1 MKSCSRECRA
11 SSPPPSP
18 LARSFLGFSPRR
30 SIHSV
35 TSIALQRPWR
45 TRGGDLHCKAL
56 PAERILPVATP
67 YQSREGGE
75 GCTKGSKGKK
85 GSLALDQLPYP
96 SCSHLL
102 STCVV
107 RMRLLAVETRPPYY
121 HPAFSRHFIFHSP
134 PPISRQTIHDY
145 ALRKSSR
152 LLRTTTRPFSFSI
165 SSRGILVRVVSN
177 ETKFEETDSLNF
189 RLKFFISRLS
199 KSCSFSSHEF
209 RRSFESRR
217 NFSPL
222 RISKPRRKHA
232 TSKLQNSLLSFIRG
246 LLVHACSGE
255 FVYTVQVPDP
265 SMKTLSLFIFFPFRL
280 YARFSSTL
288 LTGGMRFMPHT
299 FRKTIPCSARILQNG
314 Q

>member
-1 MKSCSRECRA
+1 MSVV
-11 SSPPPSP
+11 PP
-18 LARSFLGFSPRR
+18 FL
-30 SIHSV
+30 
-35 TSIALQRPWR
+35 L
-45 TRGGDLHCKAL
+45 LL
-56 PAERILPVATP
+56 
-67 YQSREGGE
+67 
-75 GCTKGSKGKK
+75 
-85 GSLALDQLPYP
+85 SLALSLDFRLVDRFTRLQASRYKDLGALVAATCIAKHFRPRGSSRLRLPTSHGRGEKGVRKGQRVRRVRWP
-96 SCSHLL
+96 SINSPTPRAATYYQPALFV
-102 STCVV
+102 CVYL
-107 RMRLLAVETRPPYY
+107 RLKLVPPTLV

-177 ETKFEETDSLNF
+177 ETKFEGTDSFNF

>member
-1 MKSCSRECRA
+1 M
-11 SSPPPSP
+11 PP
-18 LARSFLGFSPRR
+18 LL
-30 SIHSV
+30 
-35 TSIALQRPWR
+35 L
-45 TRGGDLHCKAL
+45 LL
-56 PAERILPVATP
+56 L
-67 YQSREGGE
+67 
-75 GCTKGSKGKK
+75 
-85 GSLALDQLPYP
+85 SLALSLDFRLVDRFTRLQASRYKDLGALVAATCIAKHFRPRGSSRLRLPTSHGRGEKGVRKGQRVRRVRWP
-96 SCSHLL
+96 SINSPTPRAATYYQPALFV
-102 STCVV
+102 CVYL
-107 RMRLLAVETRPPYY
+107 RLKLVPPTLV

-177 ETKFEETDSLNF
+177 ETKFEGTDSFNF

-265 SMKTLSLFIFFPFRL
+265 SMKTLSFHIFSVPSLRAL
-280 YARFSSTL
+280 LVYFSYGRDAFL
-288 LTGGMRFMPHT
+288 PHT
-299 FRKTIPCSARILQNG
+299 FRKTIPCPVRILQNG